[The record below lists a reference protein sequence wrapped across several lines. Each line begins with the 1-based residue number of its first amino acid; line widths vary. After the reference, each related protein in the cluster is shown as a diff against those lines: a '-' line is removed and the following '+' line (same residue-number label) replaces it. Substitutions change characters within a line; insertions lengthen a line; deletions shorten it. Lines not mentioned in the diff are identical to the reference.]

1 MGFFVAVTLILLASS
16 NTKIFITGHWLVYR
30 VSGQPGNQAWMG
42 LASLLMRTAWC
53 AAQPP
58 CRWGPLPPGLCPPKS
73 TVPAL
78 AGQATPS
85 LNQAQTSRLS
95 PLVSWAE

>member
-58 CRWGPLPPGLCPPKS
+58 CRWDPLPPGL
-73 TVPAL
+73 
-78 AGQATPS
+78 
-85 LNQAQTSRLS
+85 
-95 PLVSWAE
+95 